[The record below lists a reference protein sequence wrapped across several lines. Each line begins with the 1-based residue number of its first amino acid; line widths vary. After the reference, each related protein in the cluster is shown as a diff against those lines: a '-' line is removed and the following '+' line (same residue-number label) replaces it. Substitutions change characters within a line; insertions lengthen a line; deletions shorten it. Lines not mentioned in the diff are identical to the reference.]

1 MEPRCPHPSS
11 GGCGHRLGRTRRDQT
26 SAGRE
31 HVKIRDRLTKTE
43 ARVAPYAFISP
54 FFIVFAIFGLF
65 PLIYTLW
72 VSLHDW
78 SLLAGNQGFV
88 GLDNYRELAQD
99 ADFWRALT
107 NTLGIFVLATVPQL
121 VLATVLAQV
130 LNSKLRAK
138 TFWRM
143 GVLLPNVT
151 SVAAVGII
159 FGLIFARDYG
169 VVNWGLGLVGV
180 GPVDWQGHR
189 WSSWLAISVMVDW
202 RWTGYNALIL
212 LASLQAVPKE
222 LYEAARIDG
231 ASAWRQF
238 WSVTVPMLRPTIIFV
253 SIVATIGGI
262 QLFTEPLLFGAGVN
276 AISGGST
283 GQFQTVAMYL
293 VQQAFT
299 GQRFGYASTVAW
311 VLFLLVAVFAV
322 INVAL
327 LRRIR
332 SVD

>member
-1 MEPRCPHPSS
+1 LR
-11 GGCGHRLGRTRRDQT
+11 
-26 SAGRE
+26 
-31 HVKIRDRLTKTE
+31 IRDRFAKTE

-65 PLIYTLW
+65 PLIYTAW
-72 VSLHDW
+72 VSMHDW
-78 SLLAGNQGFV
+78 SLLAGDQGFI
-88 GLDNYRELAQD
+88 GFDNYRELAQD
-99 ADFWRALT
+99 SDFWRAMT
-107 NTLGIFVLATVPQL
+107 NTVGIFLLATIPQL
-121 VLATVLAQV
+121 IMATVLAQV
-130 LNSKLRAK
+130 LNAKLKAR

-159 FGLIFARDYG
+159 FSLIFARDYG
-169 VVNWGLGLVGV
+169 VVNWFLDTIGLS
-180 GPVDWQGHR
+180 PVDWQRHR
-189 WSSWLAISVMVDW
+189 WSSWLAISIMVDW

-212 LASLQAVPKE
+212 LASLQSVPKE

-238 WSVTVPMLRPTIIFV
+238 WSITVPMLRPTIIFV
-253 SIVATIGGI
+253 SIVATIGGV
-262 QLFTEPLLFGAGVN
+262 QLFTEPLLFGTGVN
-276 AISGGST
+276 AIAGGNS

-311 VLFLLVAVFAV
+311 VLFLFIAVFAV

-327 LRRIR
+327 LRRIK

>member
-1 MEPRCPHPSS
+1 M
-11 GGCGHRLGRTRRDQT
+11 RL
-26 SAGRE
+26 
-31 HVKIRDRLTKTE
+31 RDRLTKAE
-43 ARVAPYAFISP
+43 AKVAPYAFVSP

-65 PLIYTLW
+65 PLLYTLW

-78 SLLAGNQGFV
+78 SLLAGDQGFV
-88 GLDNYRELAQD
+88 GLANYRELMQD
-99 ADFWRALT
+99 SDFWRALT
-107 NTLGIFVLATVPQL
+107 NTIGIFVVATIPQL
-121 VLATVLAQV
+121 ILATVLAQV
-130 LNSKLRAK
+130 LNGKLRAR

-169 VVNWGLGLVGV
+169 IVNWALGHVGV
-180 GPVDWQGHR
+180 EPINWRGER

-238 WSVTVPMLRPTIIFV
+238 WSITVPMLRPTIIFV

-262 QLFTEPLLFGAGVN
+262 QLFTEPLLFGSGVN
-276 AISGGST
+276 AIAGGST

-311 VLFLLVAVFAV
+311 VLFILVAVFAV

-327 LRRIR
+327 LRRIK

>member
-1 MEPRCPHPSS
+1 M
-11 GGCGHRLGRTRRDQT
+11 
-26 SAGRE
+26 A
-31 HVKIRDRLTKTE
+31 KTE
-43 ARVAPYAFISP
+43 ARVAPYAFVSP
-54 FFIVFAIFGLF
+54 FFIVFAIFGFF
-65 PLIYTLW
+65 PLVYTLW

-88 GLDNYRELAQD
+88 GLANYRELMHD
-99 ADFWRALT
+99 TDFWRAMT
-107 NTLGIFVLATVPQL
+107 NTIGIFVLATVPQL
-121 VLATVLAQV
+121 ILATVLAQV
-130 LNSKLRAK
+130 LNSKLRAR

-169 VVNWGLGLVGV
+169 IVNWALGTIGLD
-180 GPVDWQGHR
+180 PIDWQGHR

-238 WSVTVPMLRPTIIFV
+238 WSITVPMLRPTIIFV

-262 QLFTEPLLFGAGVN
+262 QLFTEPLLFGSGIN
-276 AISGGST
+276 AIAGGST

-311 VLFLLVAVFAV
+311 VLFLLIAVFAI

-327 LRRIR
+327 LRRIK

>member
-1 MEPRCPHPSS
+1 MR
-11 GGCGHRLGRTRRDQT
+11 
-26 SAGRE
+26 
-31 HVKIRDRLTKTE
+31 IRDRLSRADTKL
-43 ARVAPYAFISP
+43 APYAFMSP

-65 PLIYTLW
+65 PLVYTAW
-72 VSLHDW
+72 VSMHDW
-78 SLLAGNQGFV
+78 SLLAGDQGWV
-88 GLDNYRELAQD
+88 GLANYRELFGD
-99 ADFWRALT
+99 PDFWNAFV
-107 NTLGIFVLATVPQL
+107 NTIGIFLLATIPQL
-121 VLATVLAQV
+121 IIATVLAQV
-130 LNSKLRAK
+130 LNSRMRGR

-151 SVAAVGII
+151 SIAAVGII

-169 VVNWGLGLVGV
+169 IVNWLLGHVGLDE
-180 GPVDWQGHR
+180 PIDWQAHR
-189 WSSWLAISVMVDW
+189 WSSWLAISIMVDW

-238 WSVTVPMLRPTIIFV
+238 WTITVPMLRPTIIFV

-262 QLFTEPLLFGAGVN
+262 QLFTEPLLFGSGVN
-276 AISGGST
+276 AIAGGTT

-299 GQRFGYASTVAW
+299 GQRFGYASTIAW
-311 VLFLLVAVFAV
+311 VLFMFIAVFAV
-322 INVAL
+322 INVLL
-327 LRRIR
+327 LRRIK

>member
-1 MEPRCPHPSS
+1 
-11 GGCGHRLGRTRRDQT
+11 
-26 SAGRE
+26 
-31 HVKIRDRLTKTE
+31 VKIRDRLTKTE
-43 ARVAPYAFISP
+43 ARVAPYAFVSP

-65 PLIYTLW
+65 PLVYTLW

-78 SLLAGNQGFV
+78 SLLAGDQGFV
-88 GLDNYRELAQD
+88 GFANYRELAQD
-99 ADFWRALT
+99 AAFWRALT
-107 NTLGIFVLATVPQL
+107 NTLGIFVLATIPQL
-121 VLATVLAQV
+121 ILATVLAQV
-130 LNSKLRAK
+130 LNSKLRGR

-169 VVNWGLGLVGV
+169 IVNWALGQVGI
-180 GPVDWQGHR
+180 GAIDWQGHR
-189 WSSWLAISVMVDW
+189 WSSWLAISIMVDW

-238 WSVTVPMLRPTIIFV
+238 WSITVPMLRPTIIFV
-253 SIVATIGGI
+253 SIVATIGGV
-262 QLFTEPLLFGAGVN
+262 QLFTEPLLFGSGVN
-276 AISGGST
+276 AIAGGTT

-311 VLFLLVAVFAV
+311 VLFLLIAVFAV

-327 LRRIR
+327 LRRIK

>member
-1 MEPRCPHPSS
+1 MR
-11 GGCGHRLGRTRRDQT
+11 
-26 SAGRE
+26 
-31 HVKIRDRLTKTE
+31 IRDRFDKTE

-65 PLIYTLW
+65 PLIYTAW

-78 SLLAGNQGFV
+78 GLLAGDQGYV
-88 GLDNYRELAQD
+88 GFANYRELMQD
-99 ADFWRALT
+99 SDFWRALT
-107 NTLGIFVLATVPQL
+107 NTVGIFLLATIPQL
-121 VLATVLAQV
+121 IMATVLAQV
-130 LNSKLRAK
+130 LNSKLRGR

-159 FGLIFARDYG
+159 FSLIFARDYG
-169 VVNWGLGLVGV
+169 VVNWALDSIGLS
-180 GPVDWQGHR
+180 PVDWQRHR
-189 WSSWLAISVMVDW
+189 WSSWLAISIMVDW

-212 LASLQAVPKE
+212 LAALQSVPKE

-238 WSVTVPMLRPTIIFV
+238 WSITVPMLRPTIIFV
-253 SIVATIGGI
+253 SIVATIGGV
-262 QLFTEPLLFGAGVN
+262 QLFTEPLLFGTGVN
-276 AISGGST
+276 AIAGGNS

-299 GQRFGYASTVAW
+299 AQRFGYASTVAW
-311 VLFLLVAVFAV
+311 VLFLIIAVFAV

-327 LRRIR
+327 LRRIK

>member
-1 MEPRCPHPSS
+1 LR
-11 GGCGHRLGRTRRDQT
+11 
-26 SAGRE
+26 
-31 HVKIRDRLTKTE
+31 IRDRFTKTE
-43 ARVAPYAFISP
+43 ARVAPYAFVSP

-65 PLIYTLW
+65 PLIYTAW

-78 SLLAGNQGFV
+78 SLLAGDQGYV
-88 GLDNYRELAQD
+88 GFANYRELMHD
-99 ADFWRALT
+99 SDFWRALT
-107 NTLGIFVLATVPQL
+107 NTVGIFLLATIPQL
-121 VLATVLAQV
+121 IMATVLAQV
-130 LNSKLRAK
+130 LNARLRAR

-159 FGLIFARDYG
+159 FSLIFARDYG
-169 VVNWGLGLVGV
+169 VVNWALDTIGLS
-180 GPVDWQGHR
+180 PVDWQRHR

-212 LASLQAVPKE
+212 LASLQSVPKE

-238 WSVTVPMLRPTIIFV
+238 WSITVPMLRPTIIFV
-253 SIVATIGGI
+253 AIVATIGGV
-262 QLFTEPLLFGAGVN
+262 QLFTEPLLFGTGVN
-276 AISGGST
+276 AIAGGNS

-311 VLFLLVAVFAV
+311 VLFLIIAVFAV

-327 LRRIR
+327 LRRIK

>member
-1 MEPRCPHPSS
+1 VR
-11 GGCGHRLGRTRRDQT
+11 
-26 SAGRE
+26 
-31 HVKIRDRLTKTE
+31 IRDRFIKTE
-43 ARVAPYAFISP
+43 ARVAPYAFVSP

-78 SLLAGNQGFV
+78 SLLAGDQGFV
-88 GLDNYRELAQD
+88 GFANYRELAQD

-107 NTLGIFVLATVPQL
+107 NTVGIFVLATIPQL
-121 VLATVLAQV
+121 ILATVLAQV
-130 LNSKLRAK
+130 LNSNLRGR

-169 VVNWGLGLVGV
+169 IVNWALGQVGI
-180 GPVDWQGHR
+180 GAIDWQGHR
-189 WSSWLAISVMVDW
+189 WSSWLAISIMVDW

-238 WSVTVPMLRPTIIFV
+238 WSITVPMLRPTIIFV

-262 QLFTEPLLFGAGVN
+262 QLFTEPLLFGSGVN
-276 AISGGST
+276 AIAGGTT

-311 VLFLLVAVFAV
+311 VLFLLIAVFAI

-327 LRRIR
+327 LRRIK

>member
-1 MEPRCPHPSS
+1 VR
-11 GGCGHRLGRTRRDQT
+11 
-26 SAGRE
+26 
-31 HVKIRDRLTKTE
+31 IRDRLTKAE
-43 ARVAPYAFISP
+43 ARVAPYAFVSP
-54 FFIVFAIFGLF
+54 FFVVFAIFGLF
-65 PLIYTLW
+65 PLVYTLW

-78 SLLAGNQGFV
+78 SLLAGDQGFV
-88 GLDNYRELAQD
+88 GLANYRELMKD
-99 ADFWRALT
+99 SDFWRALT
-107 NTLGIFVLATVPQL
+107 NTIGIFVLATVPQL
-121 VLATVLAQV
+121 ILATVLAQV
-130 LNSKLRAK
+130 LNTRLRAR

-169 VVNWGLGLVGV
+169 IVNWALGEIGV

-189 WSSWLAISVMVDW
+189 WSSWLAISIMVDW

-212 LASLQAVPKE
+212 LASLQSVPKE

-238 WSVTVPMLRPTIIFV
+238 WSITVPMLRPTIIFV

-262 QLFTEPLLFGAGVN
+262 QLFTEPLLFGSGVN
-276 AISGGST
+276 AIAGGST

-311 VLFLLVAVFAV
+311 VLFLLIAFFAV

-327 LRRIR
+327 LRRIK

>member
-1 MEPRCPHPSS
+1 M
-11 GGCGHRLGRTRRDQT
+11 
-26 SAGRE
+26 
-31 HVKIRDRLTKTE
+31 KIRDRLTKTE

>member
-1 MEPRCPHPSS
+1 
-11 GGCGHRLGRTRRDQT
+11 
-26 SAGRE
+26 
-31 HVKIRDRLTKTE
+31 VKIRDRLTKTE
-43 ARVAPYAFISP
+43 ARVAPYAFVSP

-65 PLIYTLW
+65 PLVYTLW

-78 SLLAGNQGFV
+78 SLLAGDQGFV
-88 GLDNYRELAQD
+88 GLDNYRELFQD
-99 ADFWRALT
+99 SAFWRALT
-107 NTLGIFVLATVPQL
+107 NTVGIFVIATIPQL
-121 VLATVLAQV
+121 ILATVLAQV
-130 LNSKLRAK
+130 LNSRLRGR

-169 VVNWGLGLVGV
+169 IVNWALGQVGV
-180 GPVDWQGHR
+180 GPIDWQGHR
-189 WSSWLAISVMVDW
+189 WSSWLAISIMVDW

-238 WSVTVPMLRPTIIFV
+238 WSITVPMLRPTIIFV

-262 QLFTEPLLFGAGVN
+262 QLFTEPLLFGSGVN

-299 GQRFGYASTVAW
+299 SGRFGYASTIAW
-311 VLFLLVAVFAV
+311 VLFLLIAVFAV

-327 LRRIR
+327 LRRIK

>member
-1 MEPRCPHPSS
+1 M
-11 GGCGHRLGRTRRDQT
+11 RL
-26 SAGRE
+26 
-31 HVKIRDRLTKTE
+31 RDRLSRAENKY
-43 ARVAPYAFISP
+43 APYAFMSP

-65 PLIYTLW
+65 PLAYTAW
-72 VSLHDW
+72 VSMHDW
-78 SLLAGNQGFV
+78 SLLAGNQGWV
-88 GLDNYRELAQD
+88 GLGNYRELFAD
-99 ADFWRALT
+99 HDFWNAFI
-107 NTLGIFVLATVPQL
+107 NTIGIFILATIPQL
-121 VLATVLAQV
+121 IIATVLAQV
-130 LNSKLRAK
+130 LNGRMRGR

-151 SVAAVGII
+151 SIAAVGII

-169 VVNWGLGLVGV
+169 IVNWALGHVGLDQ
-180 GPVDWQGHR
+180 PIDWQAHR
-189 WSSWLAISVMVDW
+189 WSSWLAISIMVDW

-238 WSVTVPMLRPTIIFV
+238 WTITVPMLRPTIIFV

-262 QLFTEPLLFGAGVN
+262 QLFTEPLLFGSGVN
-276 AISGGST
+276 AIAGGTT

-299 GQRFGYASTVAW
+299 GQRFGYASTIAW
-311 VLFLLVAVFAV
+311 VLFMFIAVFAV
-322 INVAL
+322 INVLL
-327 LRRIR
+327 LRRIK

>member
-1 MEPRCPHPSS
+1 
-11 GGCGHRLGRTRRDQT
+11 
-26 SAGRE
+26 
-31 HVKIRDRLTKTE
+31 VKIRDRLTKTE
-43 ARVAPYAFISP
+43 ARVAPYAFVSP
-54 FFIVFAIFGLF
+54 FFIVFAVFGLF
-65 PLIYTLW
+65 PLVYTLW

-78 SLLAGNQGFV
+78 SLLAGDQGFV
-88 GLDNYRELAQD
+88 GLDNYRELFQD
-99 ADFWRALT
+99 SDFWRALT
-107 NTLGIFVLATVPQL
+107 NTVGIFVIATIPQL
-121 VLATVLAQV
+121 ILATVLAQV
-130 LNSKLRAK
+130 LNSRLRGR

-169 VVNWGLGLVGV
+169 IVNWALGQVGV
-180 GPVDWQGHR
+180 GPIDWQGHR
-189 WSSWLAISVMVDW
+189 WSSWLAISIMVDW

-238 WSVTVPMLRPTIIFV
+238 WSITVPMLRPTIIFV

-262 QLFTEPLLFGAGVN
+262 QLFTEPLLFGSGVN

-299 GQRFGYASTVAW
+299 SQRFGYASTIAW
-311 VLFLLVAVFAV
+311 VLFLLIAVFAV

-327 LRRIR
+327 LRRIK

>member
-1 MEPRCPHPSS
+1 M
-11 GGCGHRLGRTRRDQT
+11 RL
-26 SAGRE
+26 
-31 HVKIRDRLTKTE
+31 RDRLSKAE
-43 ARVAPYAFISP
+43 SRIAPYAFVSP

-65 PLIYTLW
+65 PLVYTAW
-72 VSLHDW
+72 VSMHDW
-78 SLLAGNQGFV
+78 SLLAGNQGWV
-88 GLDNYRELAQD
+88 GFGNYQELFGD
-99 ADFWRALT
+99 ADFWRAFV
-107 NTLGIFVLATVPQL
+107 NTIGIFLLATIPQL
-121 VLATVLAQV
+121 ILATVLAQV
-130 LNSKLRAK
+130 LNSKMRGR

-151 SVAAVGII
+151 SIAAVGII

-169 VVNWGLGLVGV
+169 IVNWALGHIGIN
-180 GPVDWQGHR
+180 PIDWQGHR

-212 LASLQAVPKE
+212 LAALQSVPKE

-238 WSVTVPMLRPTIIFV
+238 WTITVPMLRPTIIFV
-253 SIVATIGGI
+253 AIVATIGGI
-262 QLFTEPLLFGAGVN
+262 QLFTEPLLFGSGVN
-276 AISGGST
+276 AIAGGTT

-299 GQRFGYASTVAW
+299 GQRFGYASTIAW
-311 VLFLLVAVFAV
+311 VLFMFIAIFAI
-322 INVAL
+322 INVGL
-327 LRRIR
+327 LRRIK

>member
-1 MEPRCPHPSS
+1 M
-11 GGCGHRLGRTRRDQT
+11 RL
-26 SAGRE
+26 
-31 HVKIRDRLTKTE
+31 RDRLSRAETKF
-43 ARVAPYAFISP
+43 APYAFVSP

-78 SLLAGNQGFV
+78 SLLAGDQGFV
-88 GLDNYRELAQD
+88 GLANYRELAQD

-107 NTLGIFVLATVPQL
+107 NTIGIFVLATIPQL
-121 VLATVLAQV
+121 ILATVLAQV
-130 LNSKLRAK
+130 LNSNLRGR

-169 VVNWGLGLVGV
+169 IVNWALGQVGI
-180 GPVDWQGHR
+180 GAIDWQGHR
-189 WSSWLAISVMVDW
+189 WSSWLAISIMVDW

-238 WSVTVPMLRPTIIFV
+238 WSITVPMLRPTIIFV

-262 QLFTEPLLFGAGVN
+262 QLFTEPLLFGSGVN
-276 AISGGST
+276 AIAGGTT

-311 VLFLLVAVFAV
+311 VLFLLIAVFAI

-327 LRRIR
+327 LRRIK

>member
-1 MEPRCPHPSS
+1 MR
-11 GGCGHRLGRTRRDQT
+11 
-26 SAGRE
+26 
-31 HVKIRDRLTKTE
+31 IRDRLTKTE

-78 SLLAGNQGFV
+78 SLLAGDQGFV
-88 GLDNYRELAQD
+88 GFDNYRELAQD

-107 NTLGIFVLATVPQL
+107 NTVGIFVLATIPQL
-121 VLATVLAQV
+121 IMATVLAQV
-130 LNSKLRAK
+130 LNSRLRGR

-169 VVNWGLGLVGV
+169 IVNWALGHIGIDAI
-180 GPVDWQGHR
+180 DWQGHR
-189 WSSWLAISVMVDW
+189 WSSWLAISIMVDW

-238 WSVTVPMLRPTIIFV
+238 WSITVPMLRPTIIFV
-253 SIVATIGGI
+253 SIIATIGGI

-276 AISGGST
+276 AIAGGTT

-311 VLFLLVAVFAV
+311 VLFLLVAIFAI

-327 LRRIR
+327 LRRIK

>member
-1 MEPRCPHPSS
+1 M
-11 GGCGHRLGRTRRDQT
+11 
-26 SAGRE
+26 
-31 HVKIRDRLTKTE
+31 KIRDRLTKTE
-43 ARVAPYAFISP
+43 ARVAPYAFVSP

-65 PLIYTLW
+65 PLVYTLW

-78 SLLAGNQGFV
+78 SLLAGDQGFV
-88 GLDNYRELAQD
+88 GVDNYRELFQD
-99 ADFWRALT
+99 SDFWRALT
-107 NTLGIFVLATVPQL
+107 NTVGIFVIATIPQL
-121 VLATVLAQV
+121 ILATVLAQV
-130 LNSKLRAK
+130 LNTNLRGR

-169 VVNWGLGLVGV
+169 IVNWALGQVGI
-180 GPVDWQGHR
+180 GAIDWQGHR
-189 WSSWLAISVMVDW
+189 WSSWLAISIMVDW

-238 WSVTVPMLRPTIIFV
+238 WSITVPMLRPTIIFV

-262 QLFTEPLLFGAGVN
+262 QLFTEPLLFGSGVN
-276 AISGGST
+276 AIAGGTT

-311 VLFLLVAVFAV
+311 VLFLLIAVFAI

-327 LRRIR
+327 LRRIK